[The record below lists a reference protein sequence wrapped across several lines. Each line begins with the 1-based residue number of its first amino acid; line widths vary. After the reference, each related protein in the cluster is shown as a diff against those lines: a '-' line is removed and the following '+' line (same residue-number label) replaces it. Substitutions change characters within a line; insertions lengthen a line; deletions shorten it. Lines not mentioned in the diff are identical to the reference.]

1 MARPLPTTK
10 AQVSGHK
17 FLRRRVEHGLV
28 LGDIRMIHDPLARR
42 RKALLF
48 GGVGVAFLAVG
59 SGMLAWLQ
67 PSPQPGDAPIV
78 RSEQG
83 QLFVDVND
91 TYHPV
96 FNLASARII
105 AGQAAEAQTIGDEH
119 LQEALLGSPVGI
131 SEAPGY
137 LAAAGETPQERWT
150 ACSAGKDEA
159 PCSDNPTS
167 IGGHQVASQEISAL
181 AGVCA
186 VHEGAKPCCRGAAAG
201 GHRGRGGRP
210 WVSRWDECGRRD
222 VARAQYGLLPPPR

>member
-48 GGVGVAFLAVG
+48 GGVGIAFLAVG

-105 AGQAAEAQTIGDEH
+105 AGQAAEAQAIGDEH
-119 LQEALLGSPVGI
+119 LHDALLGSPVGI
-131 SEAPGY
+131 ADAPGY
-137 LAAAGETPQERWT
+137 LAAASETPQQRWA
-150 ACSAGKDEA
+150 ACLAGKEESSGCLLYTSDAADE
-159 PCSDNPTS
+159 
-167 IGGHQVASQEISAL
+167 
-181 AGVCA
+181 
-186 VHEGAKPCCRGAAAG
+186 
-201 GHRGRGGRP
+201 
-210 WVSRWDECGRRD
+210 
-222 VARAQYGLLPPPR
+222 